1 MPMRSTAC
9 SERETAGYRDGVM
22 RDRPNGCP
30 TAVKG
35 KDLAIQVREGN
46 MAVPKIMG
54 TEIEYGVIVPND
66 PNFDP
71 ISVSLLLV
79 NSYQG
84 DPQRRLLWDYD
95 QEEPFMDAR
104 GFEVDAEF
112 EPPDDQSN
120 MSINTTLTNGAR
132 YYLDHA
138 HPEFSTP
145 ECTNAR
151 DIVRYEKAGE
161 RILEVS
167 RGRAEP
173 LLPAGQRI
181 LIYKNNSDRKG
192 NSYAC
197 HENYLMDRNMAF
209 GQIVEQFTS
218 FLVTRQIFC
227 GAGKVGAENGTDPCT
242 YQISQRADFFETE
255 VGLDTM
261 VKRPII
267 NTRDEPHANRDRYRR
282 LHVIVGDSN
291 MSEYSIYL
299 KMGVTALVLQMIED
313 GFITKEL
320 ALRNPVKAIKDVSR
334 DLSCKLPIELASG
347 RKILPVDLQR
357 EFLEYAQR
365 YVSERGADAVTQ
377 DVLRKWEVVLDRL
390 TGDPLSLHRE
400 VDWVAKWHLL
410 TSYME
415 RRHEDWNSSR
425 VAMMDLQYHDLRPER
440 GLYFL
445 LERQGAVERI
455 LTEADITDAIENP
468 PVDTRAYFRG
478 MVLKKFREQVFGV
491 NWDSLSFNLGEGPIK
506 RILMEEPLKGTKA
519 HVQGLLERSKT
530 AAELVSN
537 LSA

>member
-1 MPMRSTAC
+1 M
-9 SERETAGYRDGVM
+9 
-22 RDRPNGCP
+22 
-30 TAVKG
+30 
-35 KDLAIQVREGN
+35 AI
-46 MAVPKIMG
+46 PKIMG

-71 ISVSLLLV
+71 IAVSLLLV
-79 NSYQG
+79 NSYHG
-84 DPQRRLLWDYD
+84 EPHRRLLWDYD

-151 DIVRYEKAGE
+151 DVVRYEKAGE

-167 RGRAEP
+167 RTRAEP

-181 LIYKNNSDRKG
+181 LLYKNNSDRKG

-197 HENYLMDRNMAF
+197 HENYLMDRSLPF
-209 GQIVEQFTS
+209 GQIVEQLTP

-227 GAGKVGAENGTDPCT
+227 GAGKVGAENGTEPCA

-267 NTRDEPHANRDRYRR
+267 NTRDEPHANRERYRR

-291 MSEYSIYL
+291 MSEYAIYL
-299 KMGVTALVLQMIED
+299 KMGTTALVLQLIED
-313 GFITKEL
+313 QFLTAEL

-334 DLSCKLPIELASG
+334 DLTCRQPLELASG
-347 RKILPVDLQR
+347 RKLSAVEVQR
-357 EFLEYAQR
+357 EYLRAAQR
-365 YVSERGADAVTQ
+365 YVAERGADSQARDILQ
-377 DVLRKWEVVLDRL
+377 KWEAILDGL
-390 TGDPLSLHRE
+390 AAEPLALRRE

-410 TSYME
+410 TAYMD
-415 RRHEDWNSSR
+415 RRGEDWDSPR
-425 VAMMDLQYHDLRPER
+425 VAMMDLQYHDLRRER

-445 LERQGAVERI
+445 LERQGAMARIVSEAEIVE
-455 LTEADITDAIENP
+455 AIENP
-468 PVDTRAYFRG
+468 PIDTRAYFRG

-519 HVQGLLERSKT
+519 HVQGLLERCQT
-530 AAELVSN
+530 AAELVAQ

>member
-1 MPMRSTAC
+1 
-9 SERETAGYRDGVM
+9 
-22 RDRPNGCP
+22 
-30 TAVKG
+30 
-35 KDLAIQVREGN
+35 

-138 HPEFSTP
+138 HPEFATP

-151 DIVRYEKAGE
+151 DIVRFEKAGE
-161 RILEVS
+161 RVLEVS

-197 HENYLMDRNMAF
+197 HENYLLDRNMPF
-209 GQIVEQFTS
+209 SQIVEQFTS

-227 GAGKVGAENGTDPCT
+227 GAGKVGAENGTEHCA

-299 KMGVTALVLQMIED
+299 KMGV
-313 GFITKEL
+313 
-320 ALRNPVKAIKDVSR
+320 
-334 DLSCKLPIELASG
+334 
-347 RKILPVDLQR
+347 
-357 EFLEYAQR
+357 
-365 YVSERGADAVTQ
+365 
-377 DVLRKWEVVLDRL
+377 
-390 TGDPLSLHRE
+390 
-400 VDWVAKWHLL
+400 VAHW
-410 TSYME
+410 YC
-415 RRHEDWNSSR
+415 R
-425 VAMMDLQYHDLRPER
+425 
-440 GLYFL
+440 
-445 LERQGAVERI
+445 
-455 LTEADITDAIENP
+455 
-468 PVDTRAYFRG
+468 
-478 MVLKKFREQVFGV
+478 
-491 NWDSLSFNLGEGPIK
+491 
-506 RILMEEPLKGTKA
+506 
-519 HVQGLLERSKT
+519 
-530 AAELVSN
+530 
-537 LSA
+537 

>member
-1 MPMRSTAC
+1 
-9 SERETAGYRDGVM
+9 
-22 RDRPNGCP
+22 
-30 TAVKG
+30 
-35 KDLAIQVREGN
+35 

-104 GFEVDAEF
+104 GFEIDAEF

-138 HPEFSTP
+138 HPEFATP

-151 DIVRYEKAGE
+151 DIVRFEKAGE
-161 RILEVS
+161 RVLEVS

-197 HENYLMDRNMAF
+197 HENYLLDRNMPF
-209 GQIVEQFTS
+209 SQIVEQFTS

-227 GAGKVGAENGTDPCT
+227 GAGKVGAENGTEPCA

-299 KMGVTALVLQMIED
+299 KMGASSLVLQMIED
-313 GFITKEL
+313 GFITKDFS
-320 ALRNPVKAIKDVSR
+320 LRNPVKTIKDVSR
-334 DLSCKLPIELASG
+334 DLTCKLPTELASG
-347 RKILPVDLQR
+347 RKISPVELQR
-357 EFLEYAQR
+357 EYLQYAQR
-365 YVSERGADAVTQ
+365 YVAERGGDESAHDILA
-377 DVLRKWEVVLDRL
+377 KWENVLNRL
-390 TGDPLSLHRE
+390 EADPFSLQRE
-400 VDWVAKWHLL
+400 VDWVTKWHLL
-410 TSYME
+410 TSYMD
-415 RRHEDWNSSR
+415 RRAEDWNSSR
-425 VAMMDLQYHDLRPER
+425 VAMMDLQYHDLRPDR

-445 LERQGAVERI
+445 MERQGAVERI
-455 LTEADITDAIENP
+455 LTEQDITEAIESP

-478 MVLKKFREQVFGV
+478 MVLKKFRDQVFGV

-519 HVQGLLERSKT
+519 HVQGLLDRSTT
-530 AAELVSN
+530 AAELVAN

>member
-1 MPMRSTAC
+1 
-9 SERETAGYRDGVM
+9 
-22 RDRPNGCP
+22 
-30 TAVKG
+30 
-35 KDLAIQVREGN
+35 

-71 ISVSLLLV
+71 ISVSLLLI

-120 MSINTTLTNGAR
+120 MSINTTLTNGGR

-145 ECTNAR
+145 ECTSAR
-151 DIVRYEKAGE
+151 DVVRYEKAGE
-161 RILEVS
+161 QILEMS
-167 RGRAEP
+167 RARAEP
-173 LLPAGQRI
+173 LLPAGQKI
-181 LIYKNNSDRKG
+181 IVYKNNSDRKG

-197 HENYLMDRNMAF
+197 HENYLMDRNTPF
-209 GQIVEQFTS
+209 TQIVEQLTP

-227 GAGKVGAENGTDPCT
+227 GAGKLGAENGTEACA

-291 MSEYSIYL
+291 MSEHSIYL
-299 KMGVTALVLQMIED
+299 KSAVTALVLQMIED
-313 GFITKEL
+313 NFITKDFS
-320 ALRNPVKAIKDVSR
+320 LRNPVKAIKDVSR
-334 DLSCKLPIELASG
+334 DLTCKQPLELASG
-347 RKILPVDLQR
+347 RKVSSVDLQR
-357 EFLEYAQR
+357 EYLAYAQR
-365 YVSERGADAVTQ
+365 YVADRGADGDMR
-377 DVLRKWEVVLDRL
+377 DVLQKWESVVDALAQ
-390 TGDPLSLHRE
+390 DPFSLRRE
-400 VDWVAKWHLL
+400 VDWVTKWHLL
-410 TSYME
+410 TSYMD
-415 RRHEDWNSSR
+415 RRGDDWGSSR
-425 VAMMDLQYHDLRPER
+425 VAMMDLQYHDLRPDR

-455 LTEADITDAIENP
+455 VTHQEITDSIENP

-519 HVQGLLERSKT
+519 HVQDLLERSRT
-530 AAELVSN
+530 AAELVVN

>member
-1 MPMRSTAC
+1 
-9 SERETAGYRDGVM
+9 
-22 RDRPNGCP
+22 
-30 TAVKG
+30 
-35 KDLAIQVREGN
+35 
-46 MAVPKIMG
+46 MAVAKIVG
-54 TEIEYGVIVPND
+54 TETEYGVIVPND

-104 GFEVDAEF
+104 GYEVDAEF

-167 RGRAEP
+167 RAKAEP
-173 LLPAGQRI
+173 LLPMGQRI
-181 LIYKNNSDRKG
+181 IVYKNNSDRKG

-197 HENYLMDRNMAF
+197 HENYLMDRNTPF
-209 GQIVEQFTS
+209 GQIVEQFIP

-227 GAGKVGAENGTDPCT
+227 GAGKVGAENGSDPCT

-261 VKRPII
+261 VKRPLI

-291 MSEYSIYL
+291 MSEYTIYL
-299 KMGVTALVLQMIED
+299 RTGVTALMLQMIED
-313 GFITKEL
+313 NFITRDFS
-320 ALRNPVKAIKDVSR
+320 LRNPVKAIKDVSR
-334 DLSCKLPIELASG
+334 DLTCQQQIELASG
-347 RKILPVDLQR
+347 RKVSPVDLQR
-357 EFLEYAQR
+357 EYLAYAQR
-365 YVSERGADAVTQ
+365 YTAEHGTTAEVE
-377 DVLRKWEVVLDRL
+377 DVLRRWAFVLEGL
-390 TGDPLSLHRE
+390 AKDPFSLQRE
-400 VDWVAKWHLL
+400 VDWVTKWQIL
-410 TSYME
+410 TSYMD
-415 RRHEDWNSSR
+415 RRGEDWNSSR
-425 VAMMDLQYHDLRPER
+425 VAMMDLQYHDLRPDR

-445 LERQGAVERI
+445 LERKGAVERI
-455 LTEADITDAIENP
+455 VTEQEIVDSIENP
-468 PVDTRAYFRG
+468 PPDTRAYFRG
-478 MVLKKFREQVFGV
+478 MVLKKFRDQVFGV
-491 NWDSLSFNLGEGPIK
+491 NWDSLSFNLGDGPIK

-519 HVQGLLERSKT
+519 HVQGLLDRSNT
-530 AAELVSN
+530 AAELVAN

>member
-1 MPMRSTAC
+1 M
-9 SERETAGYRDGVM
+9 ERHRRGSR
-22 RDRPNGCP
+22 
-30 TAVKG
+30 
-35 KDLAIQVREGN
+35 AIQVGEEN

-151 DIVRYEKAGE
+151 DIVRFEKAGE

-167 RGRAEP
+167 RSRAEP

-181 LIYKNNSDRKG
+181 LLYKNNSDRKG

-197 HENYLMDRNMAF
+197 HENYLMDRNMPF
-209 GQIVEQFTS
+209 TQIVEQLTP

-313 GFITKEL
+313 QFITKDL
-320 ALRNPVKAIKDVSR
+320 TLRNPVKAIKDVSR
-334 DLSCKLPIELASG
+334 DLSCKQAIELANG
-347 RKILPVDLQR
+347 QRMLAVEIQR
-357 EFLEYAQR
+357 EYLDQARRYAA
-365 YVSERGADAVTQ
+365 ERGAEAQTQ
-377 DVLRKWEVVLDRL
+377 DILECWEYVLDRL
-390 TGDPLSLHRE
+390 ASDPLSLRRE

-410 TSYME
+410 TSYMDK
-415 RRHEDWNSSR
+415 RHEDWDSSR
-425 VAMMDLQYHDLRPER
+425 VAMMDLQYHDLRPDR

-445 LERQGAVERI
+445 LERQGSMARI
-455 LTEADITDAIENP
+455 LSEADIVDAIENP
-468 PVDTRAYFRG
+468 PTDTRAYFRG
-478 MVLKKFREQVFGV
+478 MVLKKFRDQVFGV

-530 AAELVSN
+530 AAELVAN

>member
-1 MPMRSTAC
+1 
-9 SERETAGYRDGVM
+9 
-22 RDRPNGCP
+22 
-30 TAVKG
+30 
-35 KDLAIQVREGN
+35 
-46 MAVPKIMG
+46 MAVSKIMG

-71 ISVSLLLV
+71 ISVALLLI
-79 NSYQG
+79 NCYQG

-120 MSINTTLTNGAR
+120 MSINTTLTNGGR

-145 ECTNAR
+145 ECSCAK

-161 RILEVS
+161 RILEAS
-167 RGRAEP
+167 RARAEL
-173 LLPAGQRI
+173 LLPAGQKI
-181 LIYKNNSDRKG
+181 IVYKNNSDRKG

-197 HENYLMDRNMAF
+197 HENYLMDRNTPF
-209 GQIVEQFTS
+209 TQIVEQLTP

-227 GAGKVGAENGTDPCT
+227 GAGKLGAENGTEACA

-267 NTRDEPHANRDRYRR
+267 NTRDEPHANRDLYRR

-291 MSEYSIYL
+291 MSELSMYL
-299 KMGVTALVLQMIED
+299 KLAVTALILQMIED
-313 GFITKEL
+313 NFITKDL
-320 ALRNPVKAIKDVSR
+320 SLRNPVKAIKDVSR
-334 DLSCKLPIELASG
+334 DLTCKQPIELASG
-347 RKILPVDLQR
+347 RNVSPVDLQH
-357 EFLEYAQR
+357 EYLGYAHR
-365 YVSERGADAVTQ
+365 YVDERGADADTR
-377 DVLRKWEVVLDRL
+377 DVLHKWGSVVDALAQ
-390 TGDPLSLHRE
+390 DPFSLRRQ
-400 VDWVAKWHLL
+400 VDWVAKWHML
-410 TSYME
+410 TSYMD
-415 RRHEDWNSSR
+415 RRGDDWSSSR
-425 VAMMDLQYHDLRPER
+425 VAMMDLQYHDIRPDR

-455 LTEADITDAIENP
+455 VTEQEIADAIENP
-468 PVDTRAYFRG
+468 PIDTRAYFRG

-491 NWDSLSFNLGEGPIK
+491 NWDSLSFNLGDGPIK

-519 HVQGLLERSKT
+519 HVQGLLERSQT
-530 AAELVSN
+530 AAELVAN

>member
-1 MPMRSTAC
+1 M
-9 SERETAGYRDGVM
+9 
-22 RDRPNGCP
+22 
-30 TAVKG
+30 
-35 KDLAIQVREGN
+35 EGRTT
-46 MAVPKIMG
+46 MAVPKVIG

-79 NSYQG
+79 NSYHG

-104 GFEVDAEF
+104 GFEVDAAF
-112 EPPDDQSN
+112 EPPDDQAN
-120 MSINTTLTNGAR
+120 MSINTTLTSGAR

-151 DIVRYEKAGE
+151 DIVRYEKAGD

-167 RGRAEP
+167 RAHAESR
-173 LLPAGQRI
+173 LPGGQRVI
-181 LIYKNNSDRKG
+181 VYKNNSDRKG

-197 HENYLMDRNMAF
+197 HENYLMDRNTPF
-209 GQIVEQFTS
+209 GQIVEHFMP
-218 FLVTRQIFC
+218 FLVTRQIYC

-261 VKRPII
+261 VKRPLI

-282 LHVIVGDSN
+282 LHVILGDSN
-291 MSEYSIYL
+291 MSEYSIYVRV
-299 KMGVTALVLQMIED
+299 GVTALVLQMIED
-313 GFITKEL
+313 GFTTKDL
-320 ALRNPVKAIKDVSR
+320 SLQNPVKAVKDVSR
-334 DLSCKLPIELASG
+334 DLSCKQPLELASG
-347 RKILPVDLQR
+347 RKLSPVDVQR
-357 EFLEYAQR
+357 DYLALGHR
-365 YVSERGADAVTQ
+365 YVAERGADADVR
-377 DVLRKWEVVLDRL
+377 DVLQKWEYVLDQL
-390 TGDPLSLHRE
+390 AKDPLSLRRE

-410 TSYME
+410 TSYMD
-415 RRHEDWNSSR
+415 RRGEDWDSSR
-425 VAMMDLQYHDLRPER
+425 VAMMDLQYHDLRPDR

-455 LTEADITDAIENP
+455 LSEQEIVDAIENP

-478 MVLKKFREQVFGV
+478 MVLKKFRDQVFGV
-491 NWDSLSFNLGEGPIK
+491 NWDSLSFSLGEGPIK
-506 RILMEEPLKGTKA
+506 RILMEEPLKGTRA
-519 HVQGLLERSKT
+519 HVQGLLERSHT
-530 AAELVSN
+530 AAELLAN

>member
-1 MPMRSTAC
+1 
-9 SERETAGYRDGVM
+9 
-22 RDRPNGCP
+22 
-30 TAVKG
+30 
-35 KDLAIQVREGN
+35 

-104 GFEVDAEF
+104 GFEIDAEF

-151 DIVRYEKAGE
+151 DIVRFEKAGE
-161 RILEVS
+161 RIMEVS

-197 HENYLMDRNMAF
+197 HENYLMDRNMPF
-209 GQIVEQFTS
+209 NHIVEQFTS

-227 GAGKVGAENGTDPCT
+227 GAGKVGAENGSEDCA

-299 KMGVTALVLQMIED
+299 KMGTTSLVLQMIED
-313 GFITKEL
+313 GFITKDFS
-320 ALRNPVKAIKDVSR
+320 LRNPVKVIKDVSR
-334 DLSCKLPIELASG
+334 DLACKLPIELASG
-347 RKILPVDLQR
+347 RTILPVDLQH
-357 EFLEYAQR
+357 EYLQYAQR
-365 YVSERGADAVTQ
+365 YVVERGGDAATC
-377 DVLRKWEVVLDRL
+377 DVLQKWEHVLDRL
-390 TGDPLSLHRE
+390 AADPFSLRRE
-400 VDWVAKWHLL
+400 LDWVAKWHLL
-410 TSYME
+410 TSYMD
-415 RRHEDWNSSR
+415 RRAEDWNSSR
-425 VAMMDLQYHDLRPER
+425 VAMMDLQYHDLRQDR

-445 LERQGAVERI
+445 MERQGAVERI
-455 LTEADITDAIENP
+455 LTEQEIADAIENP

-478 MVLKKFREQVFGV
+478 MVLKKFRDQVFGV

-506 RILMEEPLKGTKA
+506 RILMEEPLKGTRA
-519 HVQGLLERSKT
+519 HVQGLLDRSTT
-530 AAELVSN
+530 AAELVAN

>member
-1 MPMRSTAC
+1 
-9 SERETAGYRDGVM
+9 
-22 RDRPNGCP
+22 
-30 TAVKG
+30 
-35 KDLAIQVREGN
+35 
-46 MAVPKIMG
+46 
-54 TEIEYGVIVPND
+54 
-66 PNFDP
+66 
-71 ISVSLLLV
+71 
-79 NSYQG
+79 
-84 DPQRRLLWDYD
+84 
-95 QEEPFMDAR
+95 MDAR
-104 GFEVDAEF
+104 GFEIDAEF

-120 MSINTTLTNGAR
+120 MSIDTTLTNGAR

-151 DIVRYEKAGE
+151 DIVRFEKAGE

-197 HENYLMDRNMAF
+197 HENYLMDRNTPF
-209 GQIVEQFTS
+209 GQIVEQFTT

-227 GAGKVGAENGTDPCT
+227 GAGKVGAENGTEHCA

-299 KMGVTALVLQMIED
+299 KMGATSLVLQMIED
-313 GFITKEL
+313 GFITKDFS
-320 ALRNPVKAIKDVSR
+320 LRNPVKAIKDVSR
-334 DLSCKLPIELASG
+334 DLTCKLPIELANG
-347 RKILPVDLQR
+347 RTILPVDLQR
-357 EFLEYAQR
+357 EYLEYAQR
-365 YVSERGADAVTQ
+365 YVIERGGDASTH
-377 DVLRKWEVVLDRL
+377 DVLQKWEHVLDRL
-390 TGDPLSLHRE
+390 AADPFSLQRE
-400 VDWVAKWHLL
+400 LDWVAKWHLL
-410 TSYME
+410 TSYMD
-415 RRHEDWNSSR
+415 RRAENWDSSR
-425 VAMMDLQYHDLRPER
+425 VAMMDLQYHDLRQDR

-445 LERQGAVERI
+445 MERQGAVERI
-455 LTEADITDAIENP
+455 LTEQEITDAIESP

-478 MVLKKFREQVFGV
+478 MVLKKFRDQVFGV

-519 HVQGLLERSKT
+519 HVQGLLDRSTT
-530 AAELVSN
+530 AAELVAN

>member
-1 MPMRSTAC
+1 
-9 SERETAGYRDGVM
+9 
-22 RDRPNGCP
+22 
-30 TAVKG
+30 
-35 KDLAIQVREGN
+35 
-46 MAVPKIMG
+46 MAVPKIIG
-54 TEIEYGVIVPND
+54 TEIEYGVIIPND

-71 ISVSLLLV
+71 ISISLLLV

-151 DIVRYEKAGE
+151 DVVRYEKAGE

-167 RGRAEP
+167 RLRAEP
-173 LLPAGQRI
+173 LLPMGQRI
-181 LIYKNNSDRKG
+181 IVYKNNSDRKG

-197 HENYLMDRNMAF
+197 HENYLMDRNTPF
-209 GQIVEQFTS
+209 GQIVEQLTP
-218 FLVTRQIFC
+218 FLATRQIFC
-227 GAGKVGAENGTDPCT
+227 GAGKVGAENGTEPCAF
-242 YQISQRADFFETE
+242 QISQRADFFETE

-261 VKRPII
+261 VKRPLI
-267 NTRDEPHANRDRYRR
+267 NTRDEPHANRERYRR
-282 LHVIVGDSN
+282 LHIIVGDSN
-291 MSEYSIYL
+291 MSEYTIYL
-299 KMGVTALVLQMIED
+299 KTGVTALVLQMIED
-313 GFITKEL
+313 NFITKDL
-320 ALRNPVKAIKDVSR
+320 SLRNPVKAIKDVSR
-334 DLSCKLPIELASG
+334 DLTCQQPLELASG
-347 RKILPVDLQR
+347 RKASPVDVQR
-357 EFLEYAQR
+357 EYLAFAQR
-365 YVSERGADAVTQ
+365 YAAAHGADEGMR
-377 DVLRKWEVVLDRL
+377 DLLHRWERVLEALAR
-390 TGDPLSLHRE
+390 DPFSLRRE
-400 VDWVAKWHLL
+400 VDWVMKWHLL
-410 TSYME
+410 TAYMD
-415 RRHEDWNSSR
+415 RRAENWDSWR
-425 VAMMDLQYHDLRPER
+425 VAMMDLQYHDVRPDR

-455 LTEADITDAIENP
+455 VTEQEIVEAIENP

-519 HVQGLLERSKT
+519 HVQDLLERSKT
-530 AAELVSN
+530 AAELVTN

>member
-1 MPMRSTAC
+1 
-9 SERETAGYRDGVM
+9 
-22 RDRPNGCP
+22 
-30 TAVKG
+30 
-35 KDLAIQVREGN
+35 

-71 ISVSLLLV
+71 ISVSLLLI

-120 MSINTTLTNGAR
+120 MSINTTLTNGGR

-145 ECTNAR
+145 ECTSAR
-151 DIVRYEKAGE
+151 DVVRYEKAGE
-161 RILEVS
+161 QILEMS
-167 RGRAEP
+167 RARAEP
-173 LLPAGQRI
+173 LLPAGQKI
-181 LIYKNNSDRKG
+181 IVYKNNSDRKG

-197 HENYLMDRNMAF
+197 HENYLMDRNTPF
-209 GQIVEQFTS
+209 TQIVEQLTP

-227 GAGKVGAENGTDPCT
+227 GAGKLGAENGTEACA

-291 MSEYSIYL
+291 MSEHSIYL
-299 KMGVTALVLQMIED
+299 KSAVTALVLQMIED
-313 GFITKEL
+313 NFITKDFS
-320 ALRNPVKAIKDVSR
+320 LRNPVKAIKDVSR
-334 DLSCKLPIELASG
+334 DLTCKQPLELASG
-347 RKILPVDLQR
+347 RKVSSVDLQR
-357 EFLEYAQR
+357 EYIAYAQR
-365 YVSERGADAVTQ
+365 YVADRGADGDMR
-377 DVLRKWEVVLDRL
+377 DVLQKWESVVDALAQ
-390 TGDPLSLHRE
+390 DPFSLRRE
-400 VDWVAKWHLL
+400 VDWVTKWHLL
-410 TSYME
+410 TSYMD
-415 RRHEDWNSSR
+415 RRGDDWGSSR
-425 VAMMDLQYHDLRPER
+425 VAMIDLQYHDLRPDR

-455 LTEADITDAIENP
+455 VTHEEITDSIENP

-519 HVQGLLERSKT
+519 HVQDLLERSRT
-530 AAELVSN
+530 AAELVVN